1 MSPAAIAQTLVVML
15 LWASCFPLITIGI
28 EYAPHLTFAAL
39 RAEIAG
45 ATLVGVAVLL
55 GRPRPRGTRT
65 WFLLGIV
72 GLGATSLG
80 YFGMFHAAEY
90 VSPGIATVIANTQPL
105 LAASLAAL
113 LLGEKLSKWGALGL
127 ALGFSGIVAIA
138 TPQLVSSAAGTYAFG
153 FALIIMAAL
162 GVTIS
167 NVAIKKIARD
177 VDPLFSMGLQI
188 LIGGL
193 PLAVIAGLTENPLG
207 IVWTNQFIATL
218 LLLSIFG
225 SALVYWLWF
234 RLLENVPLTRAN
246 AFSFLIPVFGLAI
259 GAVFFGEALGWMELI
274 GIAMTMI
281 GIVLVVFSGSREP
294 RVAM

>member
-55 GRPRPRGTRT
+55 GRPRPRGTRI

-127 ALGFSGIVAIA
+127 ALGVSGIVAIA

-281 GIVLVVFSGSREP
+281 GVVLVVFSGSREP